1 MLKPADVTVLIQFCC
16 SCICPDAVV
25 VLAELAMISS
35 RCWCL
40 FVPSCWWL
48 SNSTGCFGEVTLT

>member
-25 VLAELAMISS
+25 VLAELALITS
-35 RCWCL
+35 R
-40 FVPSCWWL
+40 CWWL